1 MPRRFCL
8 ITTFYPP
15 YHFGGDGVCVYRLAE
30 ALGRR
35 GHKVDVIHSIDAYH
49 LGHPG
54 EPEIHFEHHPN
65 VTRHGLRSRLPAL
78 ASLSAQQS
86 GRPAA
91 YAKRLA
97 ALIDE
102 RDYDVIHY
110 HNVSLMGGPGVL
122 RNGRALKLYTAHEYW
137 LICPTHV
144 LFRNGEEAC
153 TRRTCWSCTL
163 RSRRPPQLWRSTG
176 FTASCARHVDLFLMP
191 SRFALERHRADGL
204 QRPLTVLPH
213 FVPEPGDEPDS
224 NTDAL
229 TVSPGDDER
238 PYFLFVGRL
247 EKLKGVQDLLRLFA
261 DYSEARLLI
270 AGDGELRA
278 ELESQARGLSHVRFL
293 GSVHPGRLVDLYRG
307 ALAVLVPSLCYE
319 VFNLIPIEAFA
330 QGTPAIVRDLGATPE
345 LVRDSGAGFTFETL
359 EQCRAALE
367 RLRTEPGLR
376 DELGRKGRLAWEQ
389 RWTEDVHMERYLAL
403 VESMLAGEGPPPEA
417 PPEAPPGPSP
427 GASP

>member
-30 ALGRR
+30 ALARR
-35 GHKVDVIHSIDAYH
+35 GHEVDVIHSIDAYH

-54 EPEIHFEHHPN
+54 EPEISFTHHPN
-65 VTRHGLRSRLPAL
+65 VTVHGLRSSLPAL
-78 ASLSAQQS
+78 ASLSAQQT

-91 YAKRLA
+91 YAARLA

-153 TRRTCWSCTL
+153 TKRTCWSCTVK
-163 RSRRPPQLWRSTG
+163 SRRPPQLWRSTG
-176 FTASCARHVDLFLMP
+176 FTKSCTRHIDLFLMP
-191 SRFALERHRADGL
+191 SRFAMERHRAAGL
-204 QRPLTVLPH
+204 DRPMTVLPH
-213 FVPEPGDEPDS
+213 FVDVPSAPADSSTVPDARPDRS
-224 NTDAL
+224 ALPDA
-229 TVSPGDDER
+229 GADER

-261 DYSEARLLI
+261 DYSAARLLI
-270 AGDGELRA
+270 VGDGDQRA
-278 ELESQARGLSHVRFL
+278 ELQAQAAALPHVTFL
-293 GSVHPGRLVDLYRG
+293 GSVHPSELTGLYAG

-345 LVRDSGAGFTFETL
+345 LVRDSGAGMTWQTL
-359 EQCRAALE
+359 DECREAME
-367 RLRTEPGLR
+367 RLRTEPGLAA
-376 DELGRKGRLAWEQ
+376 ELGRKGRAAWEQ
-389 RWTEDVHMERYLAL
+389 RWTEDVHMDRYLAM
-403 VESMLAGEGPPPEA
+403 VESMLSGEGPP
-417 PPEAPPGPSP
+417 S
-427 GASP
+427 